1 MRPYIL
7 SGMHRGWGGM
17 GIMVPQGAR
26 RPNKG
31 GTREIGKVSPHLVWS
46 TSIKGTGGI
55 RSPHFGWNPIG
66 GIGGP
71 GYAGHIPPSLY
82 GAQ

>member
-1 MRPYIL
+1 
-7 SGMHRGWGGM
+7 M

-46 TSIKGTGGI
+46 TSIKGTGGDTLPALWLEPN
-55 RSPHFGWNPIG
+55 RRDRGAGVCGAHSPI
-66 GIGGP
+66 
-71 GYAGHIPPSLY
+71 LC